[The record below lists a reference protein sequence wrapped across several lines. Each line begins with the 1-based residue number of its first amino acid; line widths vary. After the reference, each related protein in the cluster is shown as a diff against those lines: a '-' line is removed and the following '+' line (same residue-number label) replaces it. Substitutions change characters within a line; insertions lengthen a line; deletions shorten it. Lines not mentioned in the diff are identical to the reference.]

1 MLYVTYVQGAFHYLS
16 YMLYATYVQ
25 GVFHYL
31 SYMLQGA
38 FHYLSYMLQGAF
50 HYLSYMPILNLID
63 LNPSRPRYFLD
74 DYTLSFFVTRP
85 INPGHFLGGIHTQRK
100 RAVLRAS

>member
-25 GVFHYL
+25 GV
-31 SYMLQGA
+31 